1 MESCDTTKFS
11 RLFAW
16 QSFDIPWCGLC
27 HIQYDYSCASR
38 LKAWSSF
45 DISIILASLHAQGK
59 PKVTNFHLPESV
71 GVVLLKRGKLLSLP
85 SSHYH
90 INPSSVLFDELDSL
104 LLTMP
109 PLSAMDGE
117 SPMYTD
123 NDNDSDNSESSTMDA
138 ATPSDDVCN
147 TVLYPEP
154 ATAFST
160 SNPLARRRRISFA
173 PSVEVR
179 EIAHLKDLSPEEV
192 TSTWY
197 NNSDFEV
204 IKQSIVN
211 TLRLVMA
218 CRRPLDDDD
227 HCIRGLEPRI
237 PILAKFRKASRINCL
252 AAVWNQQV
260 ISWQAGTINEEAIAT
275 ACRAQSLTCQ
285 IIARRAAVHDEQ
297 ASKLNWGNNDNDDGG
312 NDHCD
317 DHKTNEAT
325 ITATPTT
332 TSTTMACQK
341 MEFIL
346 IENLVSLSQ
355 GRRQAVRDDIRH
367 FVDNDRS
374 SGNQHSQSSSSGTT
388 TTTTTTKAS
397 TRTTQQHTSRQS
409 VPVAV

>member
-1 MESCDTTKFS
+1 
-11 RLFAW
+11 
-16 QSFDIPWCGLC
+16 
-27 HIQYDYSCASR
+27 
-38 LKAWSSF
+38 
-45 DISIILASLHAQGK
+45 
-59 PKVTNFHLPESV
+59 
-71 GVVLLKRGKLLSLP
+71 
-85 SSHYH
+85 
-90 INPSSVLFDELDSL
+90 
-104 LLTMP
+104 
-109 PLSAMDGE
+109 MDGE
-117 SPMYTD
+117 SPMY

-147 TVLYPEP
+147 TVVYPEP
-154 ATAFST
+154 SATLST
-160 SNPLARRRRISFA
+160 SNPLARRRRISFD
-173 PSVEVR
+173 PTVEVR

-192 TSTWY
+192 TNTWY
-197 NNSDFEV
+197 NNSDFEL

-237 PILAKFRKASRINCL
+237 PVLAKFRKASRINCL

-260 ISWQAGTINEEAIAT
+260 ISWQAGTTNEEAIAT

-297 ASKLNWGNNDNDDGG
+297 ATKMNWSNDNNDDDDGG

-317 DHKTNEAT
+317 IHKTNEAT
-325 ITATPTT
+325 TTASSSTT
-332 TSTTMACQK
+332 TATMACQK

-355 GRRQAVRDDIRH
+355 GRRQAVRDDIKH

-374 SGNQHSQSSSSGTT
+374 SGNFHNQSSSSGTPAT
-388 TTTTTTKAS
+388 TTTTTTATTAETN
-397 TRTTQQHTSRQS
+397 TRTTQHHTTRQS